1 MLPLKSPP
9 NFKFNCFYTFRNPS
23 DGTPLANSNVAS
35 NSRSETQSKREFI
48 ASKVKQVVT
57 NVLVI
62 CLCSNSTTNN
72 PSLGI
77 NSIEMPQVLVEVL
90 E

>member
-1 MLPLKSPP
+1 
-9 NFKFNCFYTFRNPS
+9 
-23 DGTPLANSNVAS
+23 VAS
-35 NSRSETQSKREFI
+35 NSRNETQSKRELV

-77 NSIEMPQVLVEVL
+77 NLIEMPQVLVEVL